1 MKRVYDSEQQRIKE
15 MQKLYA
21 SQKQKTF
28 NYSLDDFVIEPIYKW
43 SIDFMW
49 KHKDWKVWMKGDPNG
64 DYSKTKKIVEKY
76 IEECKKPYGQ
86 RDLSQFHL
94 VSD

>member
-49 KHKDWKVWMKGDPNG
+49 KHKDWKVWMKG
-64 DYSKTKKIVEKY
+64 KKGITETRKIIMNY
-76 IEECKKPYGQ
+76 ILECKKPYGT